1 MDINESEVHLRHA
14 KIDLMTK
21 SVFLSTICLSLKHA
35 FTDKL
40 PTAGT
45 NGISILYN
53 PEFLEKLT
61 PQERTGLLAH
71 EVWHVAFN
79 HLTRLGSRDKMLW
92 NKAGDYVINYMLTQA
107 GFTIPKGGLYDER
120 FKDMSTEEVY
130 NIIEA
135 EPEDNHG
142 GDNFDEDLLEAPE
155 GLSSDDVNDKI
166 TDMIIKA
173 QIQSKIAN
181 KDKGEIPGEIARAID
196 DLINPKL
203 PWYEILQRF
212 MSDLVKDDYSWVKPN
227 KRFYPNYYLPS
238 QQSYTLG
245 KVVVA
250 IDTSGSVCDQEMTAM
265 LSEIENIRDTFQPEK
280 LTIIDCDAE
289 IHNIYDIERYDNI
302 LDLKFHGCG
311 GTDFQ
316 PVIEH
321 CNEINPE
328 VLIYFTDLYAD
339 DVRDVG
345 DYPIIWIC
353 TDSNNTHTQ
362 PVGEI
367 IYLKPNG

>member
-1 MDINESEVHLRHA
+1 MDTNKAEVHLRHA

-107 GFTIPKGGLYDER
+107 GFTIPTGGLYDTR

-130 NIIEA
+130 NIIVN
-135 EPEDNHG
+135 EDKADHG
-142 GDNFDEDLLEAPE
+142 GDDFEVDLLDAPE
-155 GLSSDDVNDKI
+155 GSTPEDVNDKI

-212 MSDLVKDDYSWVKPN
+212 MSDLVKDDYSWIKPN

-238 QQSYTLG
+238 QQSYTIG
-245 KVVVA
+245 QVVVA
-250 IDTSGSVCDQEMTAM
+250 IDTSGSVSQAEITKM
-265 LSEIENIRDTFQPEK
+265 LSEIENIRDTFQPQK

-289 IHNIYDIERYDNI
+289 IHNVYDVEKYDNI
-302 LDLKFHGCG
+302 LELEFHGHG

-316 PVIEH
+316 PVIDY
-321 CNEINPE
+321 CNERNPE
-328 VLIYFTDLYAD
+328 VLIYFTDLWAD
-339 DVRDVG
+339 HVTDTG

-353 TDSNNTHTQ
+353 TDSSNTSLQ
-362 PVGEI
+362 PVGET
-367 IYLKPNG
+367 IYLNPNG